1 MDFLEEGLF
10 GPSTIPLL
18 LSDTEAVELLH
29 ALVELDALAHLL
41 EEALFRDALA
51 SLLQT
56 VRVQLLFQSV
66 VSRYHVSVEVDALS
80 KLLDGIRIVCVLF

>member
-29 ALVELDALAHLL
+29 ALVELDALAHLF
-41 EEALFRDALA
+41 EEAFLRDALA
-51 SLLQT
+51 ALLQ
-56 VRVQLLFQSV
+56 
-66 VSRYHVSVEVDALS
+66 AL
-80 KLLDGIRIVCVLF
+80 